1 MTNNVATKYSG
12 KLNLKNFY
20 KNIYERC
27 RFALVLLDR
36 SVGGHVVG
44 AELEVG
50 VVLVPIPEAPVPW
63 LAHLVT
69 QNLET
74 SFSFNSILKKMFSS

>member
-1 MTNNVATKYSG
+1 MTNNVATKCRG
-12 KLNLKNFY
+12 KLNLKVFN

-27 RFALVLLDR
+27 RFALMLLDG

-44 AELEVG
+44 AELEVC
-50 VVLVPIPEAPVPW
+50 VMLVPVPEAPVPW

-74 SFSFNSILKKMFSS
+74 SFIQFGVE

>member
-1 MTNNVATKYSG
+1 MTNNVATKYSV
-12 KLNLKNFY
+12 KWNLKVLN

-27 RFALVLLDR
+27 RFAFVLLDW

-50 VVLVPIPEAPVPW
+50 VMLVPIPEAPVPW

-74 SFSFNSILKKMFSS
+74 SFIQFGVE

>member
-1 MTNNVATKYSG
+1 M
-12 KLNLKNFY
+12 
-20 KNIYERC
+20 
-27 RFALVLLDR
+27 LLDR

-44 AELEVG
+44 AELEVC
-50 VVLVPIPEAPVPW
+50 VMLVPVPEAPVPW

-74 SFSFNSILKKMFSS
+74 SFIQFGVE